1 MNKKDEVIKS
11 LEKFI
16 VERENSNK
24 KRIYRKSENK
34 IDLSLTQFHI
44 IEVIDKKEKV
54 NNKLLVQ
61 DLKIS
66 APAISKSMRKLLDLN
81 LVEETYLE

>member
-34 IDLSLTQFHI
+34 IDLSLTQFH
-44 IEVIDKKEKV
+44 
-54 NNKLLVQ
+54 
-61 DLKIS
+61 
-66 APAISKSMRKLLDLN
+66 
-81 LVEETYLE
+81 